1 MNFKASFCCLI
12 AVSGVLG
19 KRINPEKPVT
29 KVQGNSQENDQG
41 NFHEKV
47 ITKEVPLRS
56 RGSGFQKN
64 FKQII
69 SRLTPETQ
77 VDKIF
82 IFLSFIFLQNRGGVG
97 LTLP

>member
-12 AVSGVLG
+12 AVSGVLV
-19 KRINPEKPVT
+19 KRINPDKPVT

-82 IFLSFIFLQNRGGVG
+82 TFLQNRGEDC
-97 LTLP
+97 